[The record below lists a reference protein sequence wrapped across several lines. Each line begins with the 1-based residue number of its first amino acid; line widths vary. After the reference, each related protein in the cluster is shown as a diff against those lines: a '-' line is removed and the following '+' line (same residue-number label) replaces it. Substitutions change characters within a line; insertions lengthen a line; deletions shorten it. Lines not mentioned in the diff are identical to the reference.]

1 MTEGLL
7 FVLAEPG
14 RVPEAEFHDWYD
26 TEHAPA
32 RVGVPGIRS
41 GYRYRA
47 LDGRR
52 PGWLAWYELD
62 TEVLRGEAYQA
73 IRRRSPRE
81 QSVVERLETLDRRV
95 YELIDDQGT
104 PVVESPVVVSV
115 ALSSGDERGLDAWYR
130 EEHVPLLL
138 AIPGWRR
145 VRRYRRVEGSGPD
158 LLAFHEIDDVGLF
171 DRTAYRAATSTPWR
185 SEVMARVTARERRVF
200 GYHNTARPCPPG
212 EG

>member
-14 RVPEAEFHDWYD
+14 RVPEPEFHDWYD
-26 TEHAPA
+26 TEHAPKRLA
-32 RVGVPGIRS
+32 VPGIRS

-47 LDGRR
+47 LDGTR

-62 TEVLRGEAYQA
+62 VEALHGEAYQA
-73 IRRRSPRE
+73 ARQRSPRE
-81 QSVVERLETLDRRV
+81 QSVVDRLDTLDRRV

-104 PVVESPVVVSV
+104 PVREAPVVVSV
-115 ALSSGDERGLDAWYR
+115 ALSTTDERGLARWYR

-138 AIPGWRR
+138 AIPGWHR

-158 LLAFHEIDDVGLF
+158 LLAFHEIDSTGLF
-171 DRTAYRAATSTPWR
+171 DHPDYRTATSTPWR
-185 SEVMARVTARERRVF
+185 ADVMSRVTARERRVF
-200 GYHNTARPCPPG
+200 GFHNTARPCPPR
-212 EG
+212 E